1 MASATEQITLELVVD
16 ASQANRAID
25 QTRSRVLSFD
35 DGVARLR
42 NGAGRLDDS
51 MGKIERSARG
61 VGQAVGGMNSA
72 VDNSVG
78 AVGDLAMV
86 LASGGVFGVAMTAAA
101 IATSKLLDYFKE
113 LNEQIDKQ
121 DKAWADFVAPLTKA
135 RDEMRKTAQDGVR
148 ELQVEFANLNATLEQ
163 TEFNKIAFKVSD
175 LMTKI
180 IDNEQKLKTASAE
193 TAEQLRLENST
204 YRQQINDLNNATQ
217 QRARLVTSIDA
228 HKRKVE
234 EQAAAEAAAAKRAEE
249 AARLRQRAADESI
262 RAKEREAAETK
273 RIDEQMVR
281 DEEEMQATLLRMG
294 ENDARRTEAL
304 QQKQY
309 DAEKA
314 LQEQRLRETTASWAS
329 VYSVGAN
336 AMQMLTDAVIKGQE
350 DAFAVVASYLMRQA
364 GQAMVAYGTES
375 AAAGTAM
382 LLTSGGINPQGYVAL
397 AGGLAMITGGV
408 ALGGIATGL
417 EVFTANAAAGNAES
431 SAAQRAQEEQ
441 RRKTE
446 MESSSSVARRST
458 PSRNSDATG
467 GVTIINNY
475 GLGVPMEK
483 AGRDLEQLLAYM
495 RRNGMRGAA

>member
-25 QTRSRVLSFD
+25 QTRGRVLSFD
-35 DGVARLR
+35 EGVARLR

-86 LASGGVFGVAMTAAA
+86 LASGGIFGVAMTAAA

-113 LNEQIDKQ
+113 LNEEIDKQ

-148 ELQVEFANLNATLEQ
+148 ELQLEFANLGATLER
-163 TEFNKIAFKVSD
+163 TEFNKVAFKVSD

-180 IDNEQKLKTASAE
+180 IENEQKLKTASGE
-193 TAEQLRLENST
+193 TAEKLRLENST

-217 QRARLVTSIDA
+217 ERVRLVTGIDA
-228 HKRKVE
+228 HKRKVD

-249 AARLRQRAADESI
+249 ASRQRQRAADEAI

-273 RIDEQMVR
+273 RLDEEMLR
-281 DEEEMQATLLRMG
+281 DEEAMQERLVQMRAQ
-294 ENDARRTEAL
+294 EARRIEQIEQRQFDAERQL
-304 QQKQY
+304 QQ
-309 DAEKA
+309 
-314 LQEQRLRETTASWAS
+314 QRLNEMTAVWQQ
-329 VYSVGAN
+329 VYSIGAS
-336 AMQMLTDAVIKGQE
+336 ALQMLTDAVIRGQE
-350 DAFAVVASYLMRQA
+350 DAFSVVAQYLMRQA
-364 GQAMVAYGTES
+364 GQAMIAYGVQA
-375 AAAGTAM
+375 AAAGTAE
-382 LLTSGGINPQGYVAL
+382 LAITAGISPKGWASL
-397 AGGLAMITGGV
+397 GTGLSLISGGV

-417 EVFTANAAAGNAES
+417 EVFTANQAAGKSDA
-431 SAAQRAQEEQ
+431 EQ

-446 MESSSSVARRST
+446 MDSSSSIPVRST
-458 PSRNSDATG
+458 PSRTNESSS

-483 AGRDLEQLLAYM
+483 SARDLEQLLAYM